1 MLIRELAQR
10 TGVSPYTIRYY
21 ESVGLL
27 PAAQRGDNQ
36 YRLYTDAEAD
46 RLRFIL
52 GARSLHFS
60 LSEIARLLEARDTGA
75 LPCQQVLTSL
85 AVRQQEIE
93 QRIADL
99 QLVRAALERLQLEA
113 QARPQPLICDDQCV
127 CQLLA
132 IVPFSRKRDRPQL
145 AQQTPQPQR
154 IQETS
159 V

>member
-1 MLIRELAQR
+1 MLIRELAKR

-27 PAAQRGDNQ
+27 PAPQRGDNQ
-36 YRLYTDAEAD
+36 YRLYTEAEAD

-60 LSEIARLLEARDTGA
+60 LSEIARLLAARDTGA

-99 QLVRAALERLQLEA
+99 QLVRAALERLQQEA
-113 QARPQPLICDDQCV
+113 QARPQPLLCDDQCV
-127 CQLLA
+127 CHLLT
-132 IVPFSRKRDRPQL
+132 IVPFSRKRDRPRITMQ
-145 AQQTPQPQR
+145 AQPPRT
-154 IQETS
+154 QETS